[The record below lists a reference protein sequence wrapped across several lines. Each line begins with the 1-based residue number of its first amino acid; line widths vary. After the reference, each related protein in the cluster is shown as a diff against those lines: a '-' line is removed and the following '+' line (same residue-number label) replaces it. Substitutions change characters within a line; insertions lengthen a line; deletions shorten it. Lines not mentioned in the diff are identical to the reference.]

1 MNTSIKSLRQRTG
14 MTQDEFARRLSLSI
28 RTLQNWECGTR
39 ECPQYLLN
47 LIGYYLKHENLFKP
61 EEDITVIGKVKV
73 ADRAAAL
80 SLCSER
86 TEGGTVFCWEAVYKM
101 PDGQIGLIQWDGQQ
115 RVFQPLDDFKR
126 NAEGIRTQ
134 PMHDCRAI
142 TRDELKKIPF
152 CSAKLES
159 LCEVE

>member
-1 MNTSIKSLRQRTG
+1 MTIKEMRMRTG
-14 MTQDEFARRLSLSI
+14 MTQNEFANRLSI
-28 RTLQNWECGTR
+28 PTRTLQNWECCTR

-61 EEDITVIGKVKV
+61 EEDITVIGKVKI
-73 ADRAAAL
+73 ADRAAEL

-101 PDGQIGLIQWDGQQ
+101 PDGQIGLIQWDGQK

-126 NAEGIRTQ
+126 NDEGIRTQ
-134 PMHDCRAI
+134 PMHACRAI
-142 TRDELKKIPF
+142 TRAEIKKTPF
-152 CSAKLES
+152 CSAKLEILS
-159 LCEVE
+159 EIE

>member
-1 MNTSIKSLRQRTG
+1 MTIKEMRMRTG
-14 MTQDEFARRLSLSI
+14 MTQNEFANRLSI
-28 RTLQNWECGTR
+28 PTRTLQNWECCTR

-61 EEDITVIGKVKV
+61 EEDITVIGKVKI
-73 ADRAAAL
+73 ADSAAEL

-101 PDGQIGLIQWDGQQ
+101 SDGQIGLIQWDGQK
-115 RVFQPLDDFKR
+115 RVFQPLNDFKR

-134 PMHDCRAI
+134 PMHACRSI
-142 TRDELKKIPF
+142 TRAEMKKAPF
-152 CSAKLES
+152 CSARLENLS
-159 LCEVE
+159 EIE